1 MRNILRPAS
10 TAFVLFAA
18 LSAALP
24 ACAQTKFA
32 QPALVAQTPAQ
43 SSLPQ
48 LSVPPAEKLVLLIR
62 MSLLTLNDAIQSGN
76 YTVLLD
82 RGGPSFRRANTAAG
96 LSRIFT
102 TLEAQRPDLAAV
114 AILTPQLSEAQIVGP
129 EQRLRLTGHFPM
141 QPMQINFEL
150 VYEPADG
157 QWQLYGLSVGAVP
170 AQASPPAPAASAAPV
185 DAKPA
190 QAKAPA
196 KK

>member
-1 MRNILRPAS
+1 MRYFILPVSA
-10 TAFVLFAA
+10 AFVLLAA
-18 LSAALP
+18 LSAAPP
-24 ACAQTKFA
+24 AEAQNKFA

-43 SSLPQ
+43 APLPQ
-48 LSVPPAEKLVLLIR
+48 LAVPPAEKLVLLIR

-102 TLEAQRPDLAAV
+102 TLEGQRPDLAAV
-114 AILTPQLSEAQIVGP
+114 AILTPQLTEAQIVGP
-129 EQRLRLTGHFPM
+129 EQRLRLQGYFPT

-150 VYEPADG
+150 IYEPADG
-157 QWQLYGLSVGAVP
+157 QWQVFGLSVGAVP
-170 AQASPPAPAASAAPV
+170 AQVQTPPTATPA
-185 DAKPA
+185 DAKPS
-190 QAKAPA
+190 QVKAPA

>member
-1 MRNILRPAS
+1 MRHFIRLAS
-10 TAFVLFAA
+10 VAFVLLAA

-24 ACAQTKFA
+24 ANAQNKFA

-43 SSLPQ
+43 APLPQ
-48 LSVPPAEKLVLLIR
+48 LAVPTAEKLVLLIR

-129 EQRLRLTGHFPM
+129 EQRLRLQGYFQT

-150 VYEPADG
+150 IYEPADG
-157 QWQLYGLSVGAVP
+157 QWQVFGLSVGAVP
-170 AQASPPAPAASAAPV
+170 AQVHAAPPPV
-185 DAKPA
+185 VVPKADAKP
-190 QAKAPA
+190 PA
-196 KK
+196 NRQPK